1 MSALPVARYL
11 KELSGDGSRR
21 SERLFAPPGV
31 EEAADIELRISEAHA
46 RGVAEGRAAAEA
58 EFAVAAAA
66 QVAGFEEKLT
76 AERAR
81 WAEEQGATLGE
92 RCASAL
98 DEMEQRLSHTV
109 GELLKPVLSESV
121 RSRALEELT
130 AVLHGM
136 LSKGEYA
143 KVVVSGP
150 SDLLGAME
158 TRLAGSH
165 SGMSFVPSDG
175 TDVSVSVDET
185 ILETRIGAWIGTI
198 TGENQ

>member
-58 EFAVAAAA
+58 EFAAATAA
-66 QVAGFEEKLT
+66 QAAGFEEKLA

-92 RCASAL
+92 TCASAL
-98 DEMEQRLSHTV
+98 DEMEQRLSRTV

-121 RSRALEELT
+121 RGRALEELT
-130 AVLHGM
+130 GVLHGM

-150 SDLLGAME
+150 SDLLAAME

-175 TDVSVSVDET
+175 TDVSVSVDDT